1 MKTLKISEETTRSA
15 TYAMREGMEKTEM
28 SKKIG
33 NKMLIRDFQV
43 SDIDEIVEILKL
55 NNQYG
60 FPEVDG
66 PEAMKRVKACQAAVF
81 LICKVDGHVVGVV
94 RGTYDGS
101 RAIIHQ
107 LSVHPS
113 RQRQG
118 IGKALVKE
126 IIQRFQQT
134 GAPTVS
140 ATVKDE
146 SLLFWEK
153 VGFRKTKIFLV
164 GNW

>member
-1 MKTLKISEETTRSA
+1 MKEGA
-15 TYAMREGMEKTEM
+15 TKV
-28 SKKIG
+28 I
-33 NKMLIRDFQV
+33 IRDFQFRDV
-43 SDIDEIVEILKL
+43 DEIIEILKL

-66 PEAMKRVKACQAAVF
+66 PDAMRRVRECSAAVF
-81 LICKVDGHVVGVV
+81 LVCEIESKVVGAI
-94 RGTYDGS
+94 RGNYDGS

-113 RQRQG
+113 YQRRG
-118 IGKALVKE
+118 MGMALVSE
-126 IIQRFQQT
+126 IAKRFRKM

-140 ATVKDE
+140 AMVMEE
-146 SLLFWEK
+146 SMPFWQK
-153 VGFRKTKIFLV
+153 VGFRKTKAFIV

>member
-1 MKTLKISEETTRSA
+1 LS
-15 TYAMREGMEKTEM
+15 
-28 SKKIG
+28 
-33 NKMLIRDFQV
+33 IRDFEL
-43 SDIDEIVEILKL
+43 SDIDAIVEILKL
-55 NNQYG
+55 NGQYG

-66 PEAMKRVKACQAAVF
+66 PQAMKRVKACPAAVF
-81 LICKVDGHVVGVV
+81 LVYELDEKVVGFT

-101 RAIIHQ
+101 RAMIHQ

-113 RQRQG
+113 HQRHG

-126 IIQRFQQT
+126 IIERFQNT

-140 ATVKDE
+140 ATITEE
-146 SLLFWEK
+146 SLPFWEK
-153 VGFRKTKIFLV
+153 IGFKRKLVFLV